1 VDTSDHDCWG
11 SDHWGYFD
19 FNFTAHGFLLQAGDF
34 QSIDCPG
41 YTSLFLSGL
50 NPVGEMTGGVT
61 STDGSQHGAMVRDGV
76 CTQIDFPSG
85 TGTYANAL
93 NSQGNVV
100 GRYTGP
106 DRTVH
111 GYLLPHVR

>member
-1 VDTSDHDCWG
+1 
-11 SDHWGYFD
+11 
-19 FNFTAHGFLLQAGDF
+19 
-34 QSIDCPG
+34 
-41 YTSLFLSGL
+41 
-50 NPVGEMTGGVT
+50 MTGGVT

-93 NSQGNVV
+93 NSQGDVV